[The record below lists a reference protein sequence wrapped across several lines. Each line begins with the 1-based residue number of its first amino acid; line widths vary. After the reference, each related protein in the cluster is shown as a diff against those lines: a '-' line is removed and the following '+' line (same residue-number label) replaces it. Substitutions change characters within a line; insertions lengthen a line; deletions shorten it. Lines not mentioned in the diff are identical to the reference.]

1 MPNAPRTA
9 CEVCKPGR
17 AGKNGRCEVCAS
29 TQTPN
34 SAKMACVDLPEG
46 KPVWKEEW
54 FWGAMS
60 CVGAM
65 AVGLSSLAYKKNTE
79 AKGKARED
87 PEVQTS
93 EQSVVIT
100 NRAKKVVL

>member
-34 SAKMACVDLPEG
+34 SAKIACVDLPED

-60 CVGAM
+60 CVGGAM
-65 AVGLSSLAYKKNTE
+65 AVGLSTLAYKKN
-79 AKGKARED
+79 KARED

-100 NRAKKVVL
+100 KTSKKLVL

>member
-1 MPNAPRTA
+1 MRHRLPVRYANQ
-9 CEVCKPGR
+9 
-17 AGKNGRCEVCAS
+17 AGLARMGDAKCAS

-34 SAKMACVDLPEG
+34 SAKMACVDLPED

-60 CVGAM
+60 CVGGAM
-65 AVGLSSLAYKKNTE
+65 AVGLSTLAYKKN
-79 AKGKARED
+79 KARED

-100 NRAKKVVL
+100 KTSKKLVL